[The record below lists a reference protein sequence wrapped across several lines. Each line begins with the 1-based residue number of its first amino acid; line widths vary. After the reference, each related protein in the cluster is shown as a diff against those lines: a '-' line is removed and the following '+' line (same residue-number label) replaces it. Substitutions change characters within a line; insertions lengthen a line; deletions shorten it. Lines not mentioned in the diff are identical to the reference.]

1 MIWHGRRYNWVYIN
15 HSLYFE
21 LNSRLQQMDHLKKNV
36 PIGTTTGTPT
46 GETVIIVIVVPV
58 CVASAN
64 NISTDIKY
72 AQCISHA
79 YSHYGKICVLTFS

>member
-1 MIWHGRRYNWVYIN
+1 MGGDTTGFIYIN
-15 HSLYFE
+15 HILYFE
-21 LNSRLQQMDHLKKNV
+21 LNSRLQQKDHLKNI

-72 AQCISHA
+72 AQCFSHA
-79 YSHYGKICVLTFS
+79 NSHYGKICVLT